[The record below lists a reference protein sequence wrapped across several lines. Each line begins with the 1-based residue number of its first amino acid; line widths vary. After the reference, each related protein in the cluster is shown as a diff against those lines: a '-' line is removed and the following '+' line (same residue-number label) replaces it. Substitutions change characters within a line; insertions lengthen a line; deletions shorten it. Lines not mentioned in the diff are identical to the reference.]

1 MEKSRYANNMLKKP
15 CSYLVLT
22 SLSLLILWTDLF
34 TKHVAETVFSV
45 QPVTLFP
52 GVEFIYSKNTGIAF
66 GLPVGGVFL
75 LVLTAL
81 LMVGFLVYA
90 LRQLDLR
97 RCSVTIMISLV
108 LGGALGNFIDRFSLG
123 FVRDFIRIGPWP
135 TFNIADSALC
145 IGLFLLFLS
154 LIFPP
159 HDVPSRRGKFG
170 CDNSHGNTRNGHCE

>member
-1 MEKSRYANNMLKKP
+1 MLKK
-15 CSYLVLT
+15 SYSYIVLT
-22 SLSLLILWTDLF
+22 GLSLLIVWTDLF

-45 QPVTLFP
+45 QPVTLFS

-66 GLPVGGVFL
+66 GLPFGGIFL
-75 LVLTAL
+75 LILTAF
-81 LMVGFLVYA
+81 LMLGFLAYA
-90 LRQLDLR
+90 VSKLDLK
-97 RCSVTIMISLV
+97 RCSVTIMVSLI
-108 LGGALGNFIDRFSLG
+108 LGGALGNFIDRLSLG

-159 HDVPSRRGKFG
+159 HDTPSRR
-170 CDNSHGNTRNGHCE
+170 